1 MDVRSI
7 LSHELLVGDYLGVI
21 SSMHHPNTSAEWR
34 SWSTSTPTW
43 ADATSTRTCSTSRPH
58 RWGVLSGGDEPLFTF
73 SRLPDQ
79 TDTWQQHRIQE
90 QQAFWERDQP
100 K

>member
-1 MDVRSI
+1 MCQRTADERDVYR
-7 LSHELLVGDYLGVI
+7 
-21 SSMHHPNTSAEWR
+21 
-34 SWSTSTPTW
+34 
-43 ADATSTRTCSTSRPH
+43 
-58 RWGVLSGGDEPLFTF
+58 GVLSGGDEPLFTF

-90 QQAFWERDQP
+90 QQAFWERDHP

>member
-1 MDVRSI
+1 MCQRTADERDV
-7 LSHELLVGDYLGVI
+7 Y
-21 SSMHHPNTSAEWR
+21 
-34 SWSTSTPTW
+34 
-43 ADATSTRTCSTSRPH
+43 
-58 RWGVLSGGDEPLFTF
+58 WGVLSGGDEPLFTF